1 MTKKRIFILFVF
13 CFFVFAIT
21 HLCGCANMVT
31 VTFDDGSQV
40 DTVTLRKGD
49 YIVFPVPQKNGYEFC
64 GWREKSSGEMFDF
77 SHAVFSDLTL
87 VAEWSYSRVNVVFD
101 SAGGDLVSTQVVEK
115 GDCATVPDTPTNKYK
130 NFIGWYK
137 QGDTTVFDFSE
148 PIFDNIVLVA
158 RWQTVNVTVYFDSV
172 GGSVVSAQTTEKG
185 GKIEQP
191 QSPSK
196 EGFDFVAWH
205 TTDGK
210 EFSFD
215 TPILEDITLKAVWRE
230 KSFWVSFDS
239 SGGTAVEK
247 QLVKKGD
254 KVVMPTSFRYGYVL
268 KGWYESGVE
277 QAFDFDLR
285 RVDKDLVL
293 KAVWTATDA
302 FVGLHGEWTGKSVV
316 QDNDEANYRLIAD
329 EYGGA
334 LLFVSRG
341 SFSLTDNDA
350 QILTSGET
358 SVILLYKDGNKKC
371 RIDFEWDGIKLTSQA
386 AVFGEALNLSKTPDE
401 LYNPAEI
408 AGVWRG
414 VAEMDFFGERT
425 KITYILDISFDG
437 KGTLSY
443 ERNGVLTKL
452 SIVGFSVENNLLKV
466 EYVLFE
472 GAEQTYAIYFRV
484 DKDRLICE
492 KAIFG
497 ETVVLVREA

>member
-1 MTKKRIFILFVF
+1 M
-13 CFFVFAIT
+13 
-21 HLCGCANMVT
+21 
-31 VTFDDGSQV
+31 Q
-40 DTVTLRKGD
+40 
-49 YIVFPVPQKNGYEFC
+49 
-64 GWREKSSGEMFDF
+64 
-77 SHAVFSDLTL
+77 
-87 VAEWSYSRVNVVFD
+87 
-101 SAGGDLVSTQVVEK
+101 
-115 GDCATVPDTPTNKYK
+115 
-130 NFIGWYK
+130 
-137 QGDTTVFDFSE
+137 
-148 PIFDNIVLVA
+148 
-158 RWQTVNVTVYFDSV
+158 
-172 GGSVVSAQTTEKG
+172 
-185 GKIEQP
+185 
-191 QSPSK
+191 
-196 EGFDFVAWH
+196 
-205 TTDGK
+205 
-210 EFSFD
+210 
-215 TPILEDITLKAVWRE
+215 
-230 KSFWVSFDS
+230 
-239 SGGTAVEK
+239 
-247 QLVKKGD
+247 
-254 KVVMPTSFRYGYVL
+254 TSFRYGYVL

-329 EYGGA
+329 EYGSA

-341 SFSLTDNDA
+341 GFSLTDKDA

-358 SVILLYKDGNKKC
+358 KVILLYKDGNKKC